1 MTHAP
6 RQVLAH
12 ANGGRLVG
20 TIAVSDEPKPEAAQ
34 TVSTLQR
41 LGKEVRAPR
50 GSSTLRVENTSL
62 PNRYQLCSNSS
73 RP

>member
-1 MTHAP
+1 
-6 RQVLAH
+6 VLAH

-41 LGKEVRAPR
+41 LGKEVRRREAR
-50 GSSTLRVENTSL
+50 ARRVWKILHDRIVISCARIHLGREIT
-62 PNRYQLCSNSS
+62 Y
-73 RP
+73 